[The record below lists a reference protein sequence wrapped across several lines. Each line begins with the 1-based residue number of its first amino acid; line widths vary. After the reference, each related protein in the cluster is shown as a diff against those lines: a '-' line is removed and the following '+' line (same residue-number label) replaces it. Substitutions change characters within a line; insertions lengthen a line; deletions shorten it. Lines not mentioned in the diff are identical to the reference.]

1 VSDPQAPLPSGSPG
15 PVEGYNI
22 SSESRARLP
31 DQFSEAELKQMISD
45 VPRSVSEVQ
54 AEAARIRARRGSFWV
69 LLGCNLVVFVS
80 SVCIMVVEL
89 CASRLIASY
98 LGSSLYTWTSVI
110 GVVLA
115 GISVGNWLGGKL
127 ADRVEP
133 RRALGWQFLVAGLS
147 TLAILV
153 LNPLAAQLSRAQP
166 DAIPWQY
173 WVMILVGV
181 VFLLPAITLGTIS
194 PVTASLALRYSQKTG
209 ATVGNIYA
217 WGALG
222 SIVGTFLAGFWL
234 IGNLGT
240 HHILWITAGV
250 LLVMGALVA
259 GGQRGLRMLLLAGGL
274 QLAIWLGLLASL
286 TGEQAEGLTRSLLS
300 SIGPWQG
307 VAGRLEKANQ
317 EVADLTLVRDTVRQD
332 VESLELAK
340 LAGEPVEPRLA
351 EKVAQVAELERELEQ
366 RIQTSLPLREKRR
379 KLDRWGVW
387 ANGLGRKLQDV
398 GLQLG
403 LRNDQLAE
411 YYDESDY
418 YTISIYPIE
427 HDGELVKILR
437 LDYLIHSYYNPAA
450 PTRLHYDYEQVYA
463 ALTER
468 ATATARRIWT
478 VKFDP
483 PPANPEFAAALGSK
497 GEYSPATGNL
507 SVTGGLTPLEVIN
520 LLQGMADPQVW
531 QVITQVWREESRDWR
546 AATQFTEGK
555 LTSPLEPDPPARAA
569 LDDLASDAVLYDPAL
584 GGLVCSQPFS
594 LERAFDVLA
603 TGVHRRGVEQVR
615 ELYGLTRRISTL
627 FIGGGGFI
635 FPRWVEAEFP
645 DQPRIDVA
653 EIDPAVL
660 RAVQSELGLPREF
673 GPPSEGKTW
682 VRAHLG
688 DARKYVDDRLRDNL
702 KLVQADQPL
711 VRYDFIYGDAFN
723 DLSVPWHLTTRE
735 FSEKI
740 RALLTPHE
748 GMYLVN
754 LIDVY
759 PRVKFPSRKARAAG
773 WPQTRLAGP
782 APEGVFP
789 PATHEATWYPAGKF
803 PQLQLQLVSRTRDEL
818 DAGTPPNYVLGY
830 RGVMTGS
837 QRDELLALC
846 GDRPEWQ
853 QAIRAL
859 FQLSNNEPTG
869 RFLGRYLKTARELFP
884 YVYLFT
890 STDNSTDPGDRRD
903 TFIVACSLKR
913 LNCDDLFRSGGYWH
927 NVPFAASERDESQ
940 PATQTLVNCE
950 LGPTI
955 DSGEMTALL
964 ELARGETLTDD
975 FAPVDNLLA
984 PVFAS
989 RNEVDD

>member
-1 VSDPQAPLPSGSPG
+1 MSDPQSPPPAGSSGPI
-15 PVEGYNI
+15 EAYNI
-22 SSESRARLP
+22 SSEGRARLP
-31 DQFSEAELKQMISD
+31 DQFTDAELKQMLSD
-45 VPRSVSEVQ
+45 VPRPVSEVQ
-54 AEAARIRARRGSFWV
+54 AEAARLKARRGSFWV
-69 LLGCNLVVFVS
+69 LLACNLVVFVS

-115 GISVGNWLGGKL
+115 GISIGNYLGGKL

-133 RRALGWQFLVAGLS
+133 RRALGWQFLVAGLA

-153 LNPLAAQLSRAQP
+153 LNPIASQLSRSQP
-166 DAIPWQY
+166 SNLPWQY
-173 WVMILVGV
+173 WVMVLVGV

-194 PVTASLALRYSQKTG
+194 PVTASLALRHSQKTG

-217 WGALG
+217 WGAMG

-240 HHILWITAGV
+240 HHILWITASV
-250 LLVMGALVA
+250 LLVMGALMA

-274 QLAIWLGLLASL
+274 QLAVWLGLLSSL
-286 TGEQAEGLTRSLLS
+286 TGNQAEAVTRSLFAQV
-300 SIGPWQG
+300 GPLRG
-307 VAGRLEKANQ
+307 VPQQLDRATTELAE
-317 EVADLTLVRDTVRQD
+317 LTLVRDDSKR
-332 VESLELAK
+332 ELDALQLAE
-340 LAGEPVEPRLA
+340 LAGEEVAP
-351 EKVAQVAELERELEQ
+351 KVAEATERVTSLNQEMERFVQ
-366 RIQTSLPLREKRR
+366 RLLPLRERQR

-387 ANGLGRKLQDV
+387 ANGLGRKLHDV

-403 LRNDQLAE
+403 LRNDQLSE

-427 HDGELVKILR
+427 HDGETVKILR
-437 LDYLIHSYYNPAA
+437 LDYLIHSYYNPAH

-468 ATATARRIWT
+468 ARETARQKWS
-478 VKFDP
+478 VVFDP
-483 PPANPEFAAALGSK
+483 PPASPDFAASLGDK
-497 GEYSPATGNL
+497 ANYTPATGL
-507 SVTGGLTPLEVIN
+507 LTCEGALTPAQVID
-520 LLQGMADPQVW
+520 LLQGVSDPQLW
-531 QVITQVWREESRDWR
+531 QAVTQTWRDESLAWR

-555 LTSPLEPDPPARAA
+555 LTIPLDPDPPARAA
-569 LDDLASDAVLYDPAL
+569 LDELTGDVVYDPAL

-594 LERAFDVLA
+594 IERAFEVLA
-603 TGVHRRGVEQVR
+603 TGVHRPSVEKIR
-615 ELYGLTRRISTL
+615 ELYGLGRQISTL

-645 DQPRIDVA
+645 NQPRIDVA

-660 RAVQSELGLPREF
+660 QAVQAELGLPREF

-682 VRAHLG
+682 VSPHLG
-688 DARKYVDDRLRDNL
+688 DARKFVDDRVAGNL
-702 KLVQADQPL
+702 QLASENQPL
-711 VRYDFIYGDAFN
+711 VRYDVVYGDAFN

-773 WPQTRLAGP
+773 WPQTRLPGP

-789 PATHEATWYPAGKF
+789 PATHEATWYPAEKF

-830 RGVMTGS
+830 RGVMTAS
-837 QRDELLALC
+837 QRDELLALFA
-846 GDRPEWQ
+846 GRSEWQ
-853 QAIRAL
+853 EAIKAL
-859 FQLSNNEPTG
+859 AQLSNNEPTG

-884 YVYLFT
+884 YVYVFT

-927 NVPFAASERDESQ
+927 NVPFATSERDESQ

-950 LGPTI
+950 LGPML